1 MFLTSFILTDA
12 AKVFGIEHIIYLIL
26 AFTIGITSVILIK
39 KFIRKEEHIV
49 LTMRIIGFI
58 LLGLIIWNRICIC
71 ERDSNWL
78 LLIPDSYC
86 GLTSFVISLALISGK
101 KDNFIFQFFPY
112 VGLIGGIGVMLYPSF
127 VYQDPSF
134 FYHATISGLLHHTV
148 SFFAII
154 LIFITKRYTPT
165 LKKWYIPLISYALI
179 LALGYFEIYVLKFD
193 DAFNLIV
200 PIVEG
205 TILTWYVVSILVF
218 IVSYTV
224 MLLFDLYHKK
234 HPENKNVD

>member
-1 MFLTSFILTDA
+1 MFFTFTDIA
-12 AKVFGIEHIIYLIL
+12 NTPKIFGVEHIVYLIL
-26 AFTIGITSVILIK
+26 AFMIGITSVILIK
-39 KFIRKEEHIV
+39 IFVKKEENIV
-49 LTMRIIGFI
+49 LVMRIIGFI

-71 ERDSNWL
+71 IRDSNWL

-112 VGLIGGIGVMLYPSF
+112 VGLVGGIGVMLYPSF
-127 VYQDPSF
+127 IKQDSSF

-165 LKKWYIPLISYALI
+165 LKKWYIPIISYIFI

-193 DAFNLIV
+193 DAFNLTV

-205 TILTWYVVSILVF
+205 TFLTWYVVSILVF
-218 IVSYTV
+218 IVSYLI
-224 MLLFDLYHKK
+224 MLIFDLHNKK
-234 HPENKNVD
+234 KKSD